1 MAEKKLKALELDVFH
16 HDCVGSL
23 LTEKFPQVSMT
34 LASNVKLIKKG
45 HVLSGYQI
53 VVDIRA
59 PDAKELEVFLK
70 ALKEFKTVANFEL
83 WAKKSNRAF
92 ALLTVSSHSSSYE
105 EVIEKGGA
113 MYFAPVV
120 MAKGYDVHSIVTT
133 DFKNLKSILGSL
145 EEIGEIKIKK
155 IGTVNPVLSDEL
167 LTEKQ
172 VDALRKAISF
182 DYYSWP
188 RKVGLEFLARQSG
201 LSRRAYQEHL
211 RKAESKLF
219 PELLKD
225 YLLTKSKER

>member
-1 MAEKKLKALELDVFH
+1 MAEKKMKAVELDVFH

-34 LASNVKLIKKG
+34 LASNVKVVKKG
-45 HVLSGYQI
+45 PVLSGYQI

-70 ALKEFKTVANFEL
+70 ALKEFKSVTNLEV

-92 ALLTVSSHSSSYE
+92 ALLAVNTSSSSYE
-105 EVIEKGGA
+105 EIIESGA
-113 MYFAPVV
+113 MYFAPCV
-120 MAKGYDVHSIVTT
+120 MAGGYDVHSIVTT
-133 DFKNLKSILGSL
+133 DFRNLKSILNSL
-145 EEIGEIKIKK
+145 EDIGEIKIKK
-155 IGTVNPVLSDEL
+155 IGTVNPVMGDEL
-167 LTEKQ
+167 LTDKQ

-188 RKVGLEFLARQSG
+188 RKVGLEFLAKQSN

-225 YLLTKSKER
+225 YLLHKSKD